1 MKIVSKQ
8 KAKVLAEQNGW
19 TLEHAEGYIDGQHS
33 RRRGVPP
40 SKSTIIGI
48 DDYCLGFRAGYFAHD
63 RKPPQQK
70 DAAAQ

>member
-48 DDYCLGFRAGYFAHD
+48 DD
-63 RKPPQQK
+63 
-70 DAAAQ
+70 